1 MHFMHILNADS
12 KCERKAKA
20 GSLRSKHHFPVN
32 CTSVRQR
39 IRMGQRQVRNGMVTG
54 QKSWQGTLDPCKMR
68 NTPKNQP
75 EVFCYLLS
83 EENES
88 LASLGK
94 AFLSFPH
101 GSAGR
106 GHGDTEGLISGN
118 GSWTTAP
125 VTPTSQHFQSFTMR
139 LSSLWDTGSYTPC
152 RNVGRAVFWGQPGAE
167 WSGMTGE
174 AAEKA
179 GPGWTLSDAQALLTV
194 LKQGKDHG
202 WDGAA
207 EM

>member
-1 MHFMHILNADS
+1 MHILNADS

-106 GHGDTEGLISGN
+106 GHGDTEGHSNVPAFSVLYNAAFLFVGHWVLYTLQECRQGCLLRPAWGRGVRDDWGGCRESR
-118 GSWTTAP
+118 T
-125 VTPTSQHFQSFTMR
+125 R
-139 LSSLWDTGSYTPC
+139 LDPL
-152 RNVGRAVFWGQPGAE
+152 
-167 WSGMTGE
+167 
-174 AAEKA
+174 
-179 GPGWTLSDAQALLTV
+179 
-194 LKQGKDHG
+194 
-202 WDGAA
+202 
-207 EM
+207 